1 MLPNLRIL
9 LLGATAIT
17 LTGSSLHAD
26 FLTIPQPSAAYLSRT
41 TLASF
46 PDPDYTL
53 IGALNIGGETIVYD
67 NSLEE
72 RTVPASWTSWGAPP
86 AVESATP
93 RVGFTSGNSLLGI
106 GFSKP
111 VFTFGFEVSPNNQQ
125 PEPISAQFFSGTMLL
140 GTITLSPSG
149 SNGALLYAASTST
162 NPFTSVVI
170 ADAASGDFAI
180 AEQRFALAT
189 APEPATFALSG
200 LALLAGLAFI
210 HRKRSA

>member
-1 MLPNLRIL
+1 MLPNFRIL
-9 LLGATAIT
+9 LIGAAAMT
-17 LTGSSLHAD
+17 LAGSSLRAD
-26 FLTIPQPSAAYLSRT
+26 FLTIPQPSAAYLSST

-46 PDPDYTL
+46 TDPDQTL
-53 IGALNIGGETIVYD
+53 IGALSVGAETIVYN

-72 RTVPASWTSWGAPP
+72 WTVPTTWKQWGTPP

-93 RVGFTSGNSLLGI
+93 RVGFTNGNSLLGI

-111 VFTFGFEVSPNNQQ
+111 VSQFGFEVGPNNQQ
-125 PEPISAQFFSGTMLL
+125 PEQISAQFFSGTMLV

-162 NPFTSVVI
+162 NPFTSIVV

-180 AEQRFALAT
+180 AEQRFALAS
-189 APEPATFALSG
+189 APEPTTFALSG
-200 LALLAGLAFI
+200 LALLAGLALI
-210 HRKRSA
+210 RRKRSA